1 MMNLGVIGL
10 SEGNGHPYSWSAI
23 VNGDFNEKVMADC
36 GYPTIPA
43 YLGANRDTLGI
54 EGAQVSHI
62 WTQDAALSR
71 HVAKASH
78 IENIVENMEDLIGS
92 VDAVLLSRDDPE
104 NHKAMAKP
112 FIDANVPI
120 FIDKPLAFNREDLNY
135 FADQVGK
142 GKFIMSSSALRYSA
156 GNQSMREH
164 LPTIGKVK
172 LAVAVGAKD
181 LRKYA
186 VHYLEG
192 MIAFL
197 GDPKVNSVRHISEPG
212 KDVLY
217 LELDGDILAT
227 IHIFKG
233 IAGGG
238 LNIYGDQGVLN
249 VNHGG
254 AYVCFRAQLVD
265 AIRSFKAG
273 RPRLDFSKTYNI
285 VNALVG
291 ARESLEQGGKVISLL

>member
-23 VNGDFNEKVMADC
+23 VNGDFNEEAMADC

-54 EGAQVSHI
+54 EGARVSHI
-62 WTQDAALSR
+62 WTQDGDLSR

-78 IENIVENMEDLIGS
+78 IETVVDRMEDLIGN

-112 FIDANVPI
+112 FIDADVPI
-120 FIDKPLAFNREDLNY
+120 FIDKPLAFNREDLDW
-135 FADQVGK
+135 FAEQVAN

-186 VHYLEG
+186 IHYLEG

-197 GDPKVNSVRHISEPG
+197 GDPKVLNVQHVGEPG
-212 KDVLY
+212 KDILR
-217 LELDGDILAT
+217 LELDGGILAT
-227 IHIFKG
+227 VHVFKG
-233 IAGGG
+233 LAGGE

-249 VNHGG
+249 VSHGG

-265 AIRSFKAG
+265 AIRSFREG

-291 ARESLEQGGKVISLL
+291 ARESLEQGGKVISLP

>member
-23 VNGDFNEKVMADC
+23 VNGGFNEEVMADC

-62 WTQDAALSR
+62 WTQDDDLSR
-71 HVAKASH
+71 HVAKAAH
-78 IENIVENMEDLIGS
+78 IENVVDKMEDLIGS
-92 VDAVLLSRDDPE
+92 VDAVFLSRDDPE

-135 FADQVGK
+135 FAEQVEN

-156 GNQSMREH
+156 GNQSMREQ

-197 GDPKVNSVRHISEPG
+197 GDPRVLSVQHIGGSG
-212 KDVLY
+212 KDTLY
-217 LELDGDILAT
+217 LELDGGILAT
-227 IHIFKG
+227 VHVFEG
-233 IAGGG
+233 LAGGE

-254 AYVCFRAQLVD
+254 AYVCFRAQMVD
-265 AIRSFKAG
+265 VIRSFKAG
-273 RPRLDFSKTYNI
+273 RPRLDFLKTYNI
-285 VNALVG
+285 INALVG
-291 ARESLEQGGKVISLL
+291 ARESLEQGGKKIDLT